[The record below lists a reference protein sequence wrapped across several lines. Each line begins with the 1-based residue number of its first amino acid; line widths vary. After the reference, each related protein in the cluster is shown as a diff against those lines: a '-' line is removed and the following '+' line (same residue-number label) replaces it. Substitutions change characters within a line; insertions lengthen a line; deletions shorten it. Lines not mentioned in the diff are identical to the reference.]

1 MPFSTGDLAASI
13 GAEPVPAIGE
23 GDTGKQDQRGGE
35 GALTAA
41 EARQVRGWIRDKRP
55 EQLKLPYVLWTAGV
69 VRELIWRRL
78 HKRLRLPTV
87 HLYLRRWEFTPQK
100 PLTRATQ
107 RSDAAIAAWLKRDYP
122 KIARRAQQ
130 EQALIYW
137 GDETGISNQV
147 YAAVRR
153 FVFVEG
159 AEPSGGGAGFGLN
172 RETVAKICRF
182 SVPPG
187 YRPVQ
192 APYAARKYQ
201 ADFFGAQCDDEV
213 DTGSIDLDYGF
224 RSLARNIDS
233 EFGHDL
239 DGVGTDG

>member
-55 EQLKLPYVLWTAGV
+55 EQMKLPYVLWTAGV

-107 RSDAAIAAWLKRDYP
+107 RSDGAIAARLKRDYP
-122 KIARRAQQ
+122 KIARRARE

-137 GDETGISNQV
+137 GPEWC
-147 YAAVRR
+147 AVHH
-153 FVFVEG
+153 VS
-159 AEPSGGGAGFGLN
+159 ASPD
-172 RETVAKICRF
+172 RERVGQA
-182 SVPPG
+182 VPDRG
-187 YRPVQ
+187 
-192 APYAARKYQ
+192 
-201 ADFFGAQCDDEV
+201 
-213 DTGSIDLDYGF
+213 
-224 RSLARNIDS
+224 
-233 EFGHDL
+233 
-239 DGVGTDG
+239 

>member
-1 MPFSTGDLAASI
+1 MVASN

-35 GALTAA
+35 SALTAA

-78 HKRLRLPTV
+78 HKRLCLPAV

-107 RSDAAIAAWLKRDYP
+107 RSHAAIAARLKRDYP
-122 KIARRAQQ
+122 KIARRARE

-137 GDETGISNQV
+137 GAEWG
-147 YAAVRR
+147 AVHH
-153 FVFVEG
+153 VS
-159 AEPSGGGAGFGLN
+159 ASPD
-172 RETVAKICRF
+172 RERVGQA
-182 SVPPG
+182 VPDRG
-187 YRPVQ
+187 
-192 APYAARKYQ
+192 
-201 ADFFGAQCDDEV
+201 
-213 DTGSIDLDYGF
+213 
-224 RSLARNIDS
+224 
-233 EFGHDL
+233 
-239 DGVGTDG
+239 